1 MKDKTLTLVR
11 TWAIGGI
18 TGLGTGV
25 SFIFVYDGLT
35 TDNMFDLWEFGVALI
50 TPLVIGMIIAGC
62 TKYPRSN
69 TVAIAYLTLL
79 IPVLGAVFGSS
90 GSEPLWQFAALGLI
104 GGLAW
109 STPFALTAARS
120 KTNSKNPNGM

>member
-1 MKDKTLTLVR
+1 MKDKILTLVK
-11 TWAIGGI
+11 TWAIGSI
-18 TGLGTGV
+18 TGLGTAL
-25 SFIFVYDGLT
+25 SFILVHDGLT
-35 TDNMFDLWEFGVALI
+35 TDNIFDLWEFGVSLI
-50 TPLVIGMIIAGC
+50 TPLVIGMIVAGC
-62 TKYPRSN
+62 TKHPRSN

-79 IPVLGAVFGSS
+79 IPVLGAFFGSS

-120 KTNSKNPNGM
+120 KTISKESKGT